1 MSYLKWNLPINRR
14 FNVNNSSPPAH
25 LALKRD
31 NPDVITGL
39 MVMPLFEL
47 QQVHHELAF
56 CEFDDVFDP
65 DTHNMLNLIRA
76 CLVERGLN
84 PCH

>member
-1 MSYLKWNLPINRR
+1 
-14 FNVNNSSPPAH
+14 VNNSEPPTRSELRKDH
-25 LALKRD
+25 SE
-31 NPDVITGL
+31 VITGL
-39 MVMPLFEL
+39 MIMPLFEL

-65 DTHNMLNLIRA
+65 ETHKMLKLIRI
-76 CLVERGLN
+76 CLSERGLN